1 MTILADPL
9 SSWRPTLPEG
19 GAPLHVRLSH
29 ALARDIAAGVLPV
42 GARLP
47 THRDLAYTLKIGV
60 GTVTRAYAEAEARGL
75 IAGQVGRGSF
85 VAGQPALVA
94 PGPID
99 LSRNLPPAEPAELAE
114 RRFREALA
122 RVSRRADLSENLGYA
137 PPAGLESHRRAGAD
151 WLLRT
156 SGFKTLDWRR
166 LLVCPGAQAAMTL
179 ALARLCRPGDT
190 LLAEA
195 GSYFVT
201 RTLADYAGY
210 RMRGVAMDGEGLEP
224 QALER
229 AVRETGA
236 RVLYTIPTLQNPTGR
251 SMSLARRLEI
261 VRIARVH
268 DLWILEDDVYA
279 ACVSAPQP
287 PLAALAPD
295 RTFYIGG
302 LSKILAPGLR
312 TSYLVAPDI
321 GEAAALARGVRAST
335 YSPPTFGSLIATQ
348 WIEDGTADA
357 LAQEVR
363 REIDARRKLAFE
375 LLGDAL
381 EIGAG
386 GAPHV
391 WAPMSELAAERLA
404 GRCLREGVELTP
416 PSAPLVDSS
425 LISGVRLCLGPPR
438 DRATLESALKVVVNA
453 LRNDS
458 EVGASGVL

>member
-1 MTILADPL
+1 MTILADAPTA
-9 SSWRPTLPEG
+9 WRPMLSDG
-19 GAPLHVRLSH
+19 DAPLHLRLTE
-29 ALARDIAAGVLPV
+29 ALARDIASGVLPV
-42 GARLP
+42 CARLP
-47 THRDLAYTLKIGV
+47 THRDLAYALKIGV

-85 VAGQPALVA
+85 VAGPPPIPAA
-94 PGPID
+94 GPID
-99 LSRNLPPAEPAELAE
+99 LAHNLPPGEPLERAE

-122 RVSRRADLSENLGYA
+122 RVSRRADLSDNLGYA
-137 PPAGLESHRRAGAD
+137 PPSGLESHRRAGAA
-151 WLLRT
+151 WLLRVG
-156 SGFKTLDWRR
+156 GFESLDWRR
-166 LLVCPGAQAAMTL
+166 LLVCPGAQVATSL
-179 ALARLCRPGDT
+179 TLARLCRPGDV

-210 RMRGVAMDGEGLEP
+210 RLHGVAMDGEGLSP
-224 QALER
+224 DALER

-251 SMSLARRLEI
+251 SMGLARRAEI
-261 VRIARVH
+261 VRIARAH

-279 ACVSAPQP
+279 ACVPQPLP
-287 PLAALAPD
+287 PLAALAPE

-321 GEAAALARGVRAST
+321 AEAEALARGVRAST

-357 LAQEVR
+357 LTQEVR
-363 REIDARRKLAFE
+363 TEIQARRKLAFQ

-381 EIGAG
+381 EVGAG
-386 GAPHV
+386 AAPHV

-404 GRCLREGVELTP
+404 GWCLREGVELTP
-416 PSAPLVDSS
+416 PSAPIIDPS
-425 LISGVRLCLGPPR
+425 LISGVRLCLGAPR
-438 DRATLESALKVVVNA
+438 DRATLERALTVVASA
-453 LRNDS
+453 LRNDGD
-458 EVGASGVL
+458 VGASGVL

>member
-1 MTILADPL
+1 MTILAESA
-9 SSWRPTLPEG
+9 SSWRPILPQSD
-19 GAPLHVRLSH
+19 APLHLRLSD
-29 ALARDIAAGVLPV
+29 ALSRDIAAGVLPV

-47 THRDLAYTLKIGV
+47 THRDLAYALKVGV

-85 VAGQPALVA
+85 VVGRPAVAVAGPV
-94 PGPID
+94 D
-99 LSRNLPPAEPAELAE
+99 LAHNLPPGEPAERAE
-114 RRFREALA
+114 RRFKEALA
-122 RVSRRADLSENLGYA
+122 RVSRRADLYENLGYA
-137 PPAGLESHRRAGAD
+137 PPAGLESHRRAGTA
-151 WLLRT
+151 WLLRS
-156 SGFKTLDWRR
+156 SGLANLDWRR
-166 LLVCPGAQAAMTL
+166 LLVCPGAQVATSL
-179 ALARLCRPGDT
+179 TLARLCRPGDT

-210 RMRGVAMDGEGLEP
+210 RMRGVAMDGEGLDPE
-224 QALER
+224 ALER
-229 AVRETGA
+229 AVLATGA

-251 SMSLARRLEI
+251 SMGRARRAEI
-261 VRIARVH
+261 VRIARAH

-279 ACVSAPQP
+279 ACVVQPLP
-287 PLAALAPD
+287 PLAALAPE

-321 GEAAALARGVRAST
+321 AEAEALARGVRALT

-348 WIEDGTADA
+348 WIEDGTADT

-363 REIDARRKLAFE
+363 AEIDARRKLAFQ

-381 EIGAG
+381 ELGAG

-416 PSAPLVDSS
+416 PSAPIIEPS
-425 LISGVRLCLGPPR
+425 LISGVRLCLGAPR
-438 DRATLESALKVVVNA
+438 DRATLERALGVVASA
-453 LRNDS
+453 LRNDAA
-458 EVGASGVL
+458 VGSSGVL

>member
-1 MTILADPL
+1 M
-9 SSWRPTLPEG
+9 LPDG
-19 GAPLHVRLSH
+19 DAPLHLRLSQ
-29 ALARDIAAGVLPV
+29 ALARDIATGVLPV

-47 THRDLAYTLKIGV
+47 THRDLAYALKIGV

-85 VAGQPALVA
+85 VAGPQSLPAA
-94 PGPID
+94 GPID
-99 LSRNLPPAEPAELAE
+99 LAHNLPPGEPMERAE
-114 RRFREALA
+114 RRLREALA

-137 PPAGLESHRRAGAD
+137 PPAGLDSHRRAGAA
-151 WLLRT
+151 WLSRT
-156 SGFKTLDWRR
+156 SGLQSLDWRR
-166 LLVCPGAQAAMTL
+166 ILVCPGAQVAMSLT
-179 ALARLCRPGDT
+179 LARLCRPGDV

-210 RMRGVAMDGEGLEP
+210 HMRGVAMDGEGLEP
-224 QALER
+224 QALEL
-229 AVRETGA
+229 AVLETGA

-251 SMSLARRLEI
+251 SMGPARRAEI
-261 VRIARVH
+261 VRIARAH

-279 ACVSAPQP
+279 ACVPEPRP
-287 PLAALAPD
+287 PLAALAPE

-321 GEAAALARGVRAST
+321 GEAEALARGVRAST
-335 YSPPTFGSLIATQ
+335 YSSPTFGSLIATQ

-357 LAQEVR
+357 LVEEVR
-363 REIDARRKLAFE
+363 TEIAARRQLAAT

-381 EIGAG
+381 EMGAG

-416 PSAPLVDSS
+416 PSAPLVDPS

-438 DRATLESALKVVVNA
+438 DRATLERALTVVASA
-453 LRNDS
+453 LRNDA

>member
-1 MTILADPL
+1 MTILTVPP
-9 SSWRPTLPEG
+9 SSWRPLLPEG
-19 GAPLHVRLSH
+19 DAPLHLRLSE

-47 THRDLAYTLKIGV
+47 THRDLAYALKIGV

-85 VAGQPALVA
+85 VAGQPAPRPA
-94 PGPID
+94 GPIN
-99 LSRNLPPAEPAELAE
+99 LAHNLPPAEPVERAE

-122 RVSRRADLSENLGYA
+122 RVSRRADLSDNLGYA
-137 PPAGLESHRRAGAD
+137 PPAGLESHRRAGAA

-156 SGFKTLDWRR
+156 SGLEGVDWRR
-166 LLVCPGAQAAMTL
+166 ILVCPGAQVAMSLT
-179 ALARLCRPGDT
+179 LARLCRPGDT

-210 RMRGVAMDGEGLEP
+210 RMHGVAMDGEGLEP

-229 AVRETGA
+229 AIRETGA

-251 SMSLARRLEI
+251 SMGLARRQEI
-261 VRIARVH
+261 VRIARAH

-279 ACVSAPQP
+279 ACVSEPQP
-287 PLAALAPD
+287 PLAALAPE

-321 GEAAALARGVRAST
+321 AEAEALARGVRAST

-357 LAQEVR
+357 LVQEVR
-363 REIDARRKLAFE
+363 AEISARRLLAVQF
-375 LLGDAL
+375 LGDAL
-381 EIGAG
+381 EMGAG

-416 PSAPLVDSS
+416 PSAPLIDPS
-425 LISGVRLCLGPPR
+425 LISGIRLCLGPPR
-438 DRATLESALKVVVNA
+438 DRATLERALTVVARA
-453 LRNDS
+453 LQNGA

>member
-1 MTILADPL
+1 VLPADD
-9 SSWRPTLPEG
+9 G
-19 GAPLHVRLSH
+19 PLHLRLLE
-29 ALARDIAAGVLPV
+29 ALARDIAAGVLPA

-47 THRDLAYTLKIGV
+47 THRDRAYTLKIGV

-85 VAGQPALVA
+85 VAGPRPLAAL
-94 PGPID
+94 GPID
-99 LSRNLPPAEPAELAE
+99 LAHNLPPTEPVERAE
-114 RRFREALA
+114 RRLREALA
-122 RVSRRADLSENLGYA
+122 HVSRRGDLSDNLGYA
-137 PPAGLESHRRAGAD
+137 PPAGLESHRRAGAA
-151 WLLRT
+151 WLLRA
-156 SGFKTLDWRR
+156 SGFEELDWRR
-166 LLVCPGAQAAMTL
+166 LLVCPGAQSAMSLT
-179 ALARLCRPGDT
+179 LARLCRPGDIV
-190 LLAEA
+190 LAEA

-210 RMRGVAMDGEGLEP
+210 RMQGVAMDREGLEP

-251 SMSLARRLEI
+251 SMGPARRAEI
-261 VRIARVH
+261 VRIARAH

-279 ACVSAPQP
+279 ACVSEPQP
-287 PLAALAPD
+287 PLAALAPE

-312 TSYLVAPDI
+312 TSYLVAPDPS
-321 GEAAALARGVRAST
+321 EAEALARGVRAST

-348 WIEDGTADA
+348 WIEDGTAQA
-357 LAQEVR
+357 LTAEVR
-363 REIDARRKLAFE
+363 TEIDARRRLAAQV
-375 LLGDAL
+375 LGDAL
-381 EIGAG
+381 EMGAG
-386 GAPHV
+386 CAPHV

-416 PSAPLVDSS
+416 PSAPIIEPS

-438 DRATLESALKVVVNA
+438 DRATLERALTVVASA
-453 LRNDS
+453 LRNDA

>member
-1 MTILADPL
+1 MTMQIEAPAP
-9 SSWRPTLPEG
+9 WRPSLPAG
-19 GAPLHVRLSH
+19 AAPLHVRLAE

-47 THRDLAYTLKIGV
+47 THRDLAFALKLGV

-75 IAGQVGRGSF
+75 IAAHVGRGSF
-85 VAGQPALVA
+85 VAVQTAAPAA
-94 PGPID
+94 GPID
-99 LSRNLPPAEPAELAE
+99 LARNLPPAEPAPRAE
-114 RRFREALA
+114 RRLQEALA
-122 RVSRRADLSENLGYA
+122 RVSRRSDLLDNLGYA
-137 PPAGLESHRRAGAD
+137 PPAGLEAQRRAGAA

-156 SGFKTLDWRR
+156 SGFESLDWRR
-166 LLVCPGAQAAMTL
+166 LLVCPGAQAATAL
-179 ALARLCRPGDT
+179 TLARLCRPGDT

-195 GSYFVT
+195 GSYFVM

-210 RMRGVAMDGEGLEP
+210 RMHGVAMDGEGLDP

-251 SMSLARRLEI
+251 SMGLARRAEI
-261 VRIARVH
+261 VRIARAH

-279 ACVSAPQP
+279 ACVPEPQP
-287 PLAALAPD
+287 PLAALAPE

-302 LSKILAPGLR
+302 LSKVLAPGLR
-312 TSYLVAPDI
+312 TSYLVAPDTS
-321 GEAAALARGVRAST
+321 EAEGLARGVRAST

-357 LAQEVR
+357 LTRDVR
-363 REIDARRKLAFE
+363 AEIALRRALAAD

-381 EIGAG
+381 EMGAG

-416 PSAPLVDSS
+416 PSAPVIDPS
-425 LISGVRLCLGPPR
+425 LISGVRLCLGAAQ
-438 DRATLESALKVVVNA
+438 DRATLERALRIVAGA
-453 LRNDS
+453 LRNDAN
-458 EVGASGVL
+458 VGGSGVL

>member
-1 MTILADPL
+1 MTIMADPS
-9 SSWRPTLPEG
+9 SSWRPRLPEG
-19 GAPLHVRLSH
+19 DAPLHLRLSQ
-29 ALARDIAAGVLPV
+29 ALARDIAAGVLPI

-47 THRDLAYTLKIGV
+47 THRDLAYALKIGV

-85 VAGQPALVA
+85 VAGQPATPPA
-94 PGPID
+94 GPID
-99 LSRNLPPAEPAELAE
+99 LAHNLPPGEPIERAE
-114 RRFREALA
+114 RRFKEALA
-122 RVSRRADLSENLGYA
+122 RVSRRGDLYENLGYA
-137 PPAGLESHRRAGAD
+137 PPSGLDSHRRAGAA

-156 SGFKTLDWRR
+156 SGFESLDWRR
-166 LLVCPGAQAAMTL
+166 LLVCPGAQVATSL
-179 ALARLCRPGDT
+179 ILARLCRPGDT
-190 LLAEA
+190 VLAEA

-210 RMRGVAMDGEGLEP
+210 RLRGVAMDGEGLDP

-229 AVRETGA
+229 AVQETGA

-251 SMSLARRLEI
+251 SMSSARRADI
-261 VRIARVH
+261 VRIARAH
-268 DLWILEDDVYA
+268 NLWILEDDVYA
-279 ACVSAPQP
+279 ACVASPLP
-287 PLAALAPD
+287 PLAALAPE

-312 TSYLVAPDI
+312 TSYLVAPDLA
-321 GEAAALARGVRAST
+321 EAEALARGVRAST

-363 REIDARRKLAFE
+363 IEIDARRRLAFQ

-386 GAPHV
+386 AAPHV

-416 PSAPLVDSS
+416 PSAPVIEPS
-425 LISGVRLCLGPPR
+425 LISGVRLCLGAPR
-438 DRATLESALKVVVNA
+438 DRTTLERALAVVASA
-453 LRNDS
+453 LRNDAD
-458 EVGASGVL
+458 VGASGVL

>member
-1 MTILADPL
+1 MTIVADPP
-9 SSWRPTLPEG
+9 SSWRPLLPEG
-19 GAPLHVRLSH
+19 DAPLHLRLSQ

-47 THRDLAYTLKIGV
+47 THRDLAYALKIGV

-85 VAGQPALVA
+85 VAGQRPVPAA
-94 PGPID
+94 GPID
-99 LSRNLPPAEPAELAE
+99 LAHNLPPGEPADRAE
-114 RRFREALA
+114 RRFKEALL
-122 RVSRRADLSENLGYA
+122 RVSRRRDLSDNLGYA
-137 PPAGLESHRRAGAD
+137 PPAGLESHRRAGAA
-151 WLLRT
+151 WLSRV
-156 SGFKTLDWRR
+156 SGVETLDWRR
-166 LLVCPGAQAAMTL
+166 LLVCPGAQVATSL
-179 ALARLCRPGDT
+179 TLARLCRPGDAV
-190 LLAEA
+190 LAEA

-210 RMRGVAMDGEGLEP
+210 RLRGVAMDGEGLEP
-224 QALER
+224 HALER

-251 SMSLARRLEI
+251 SMGSARRAEI
-261 VRIARVH
+261 VRIARAY

-279 ACVSAPQP
+279 ACVAKPLP
-287 PLAALAPD
+287 PLAALAPE

-312 TSYLVAPDI
+312 TSYLVAPDTA
-321 GEAAALARGVRAST
+321 EAEALARGVRAST

-357 LAQEVR
+357 LVEEVR
-363 REIDARRKLAFE
+363 TEIAVRRKLAFQ

-381 EIGAG
+381 ERGAG
-386 GAPHV
+386 EAPHV

-404 GRCLREGVELTP
+404 GRCLREGVEVTP
-416 PSAPLVDSS
+416 PSAPIIEPS
-425 LISGVRLCLGPPR
+425 LISGVRLCLGASR
-438 DRATLESALKVVVNA
+438 DRATLERGLTVVANA
-453 LRNDS
+453 LRNDA

>member
-1 MTILADPL
+1 MTILAESA
-9 SSWRPTLPEG
+9 SSWRPILPQSD
-19 GAPLHVRLSH
+19 APLHLRLSD
-29 ALARDIAAGVLPV
+29 ALSRDIAAGVLPV

-47 THRDLAYTLKIGV
+47 THRDLAYALKVGV

-85 VAGQPALVA
+85 VVGRPAVAVAGPV
-94 PGPID
+94 D
-99 LSRNLPPAEPAELAE
+99 LAHNLPPGEPAERAE
-114 RRFREALA
+114 RRFKEALA
-122 RVSRRADLSENLGYA
+122 RVSRRADLYENLGYA
-137 PPAGLESHRRAGAD
+137 PPAGLESHRRAGTA
-151 WLLRT
+151 WLLRS
-156 SGFKTLDWRR
+156 SGLANLDWRR
-166 LLVCPGAQAAMTL
+166 LLVCPGAQVATSL
-179 ALARLCRPGDT
+179 TLARLCRPGDT

-210 RMRGVAMDGEGLEP
+210 RMRGVAMDGEGLDPE
-224 QALER
+224 ALER
-229 AVRETGA
+229 AVLATGA

-251 SMSLARRLEI
+251 SMGRARRAEI
-261 VRIARVH
+261 VRIARAH

-279 ACVSAPQP
+279 ACVVQPLP
-287 PLAALAPD
+287 PLAALAPE

-321 GEAAALARGVRAST
+321 AEAEALARGVRALT

-348 WIEDGTADA
+348 WIEDGTADT

-363 REIDARRKLAFE
+363 AEIDARRKLAFQ

-381 EIGAG
+381 ELGAG

-416 PSAPLVDSS
+416 PSAPIIEPS
-425 LISGVRLCLGPPR
+425 LISGVRLCLGAPR
-438 DRATLESALKVVVNA
+438 DRATLERALGVVASA
-453 LRNDS
+453 LRNDAA
-458 EVGASGVL
+458 VGASGVL